1 MPPGRVTPYNAGM
14 VTFESDAAR
23 YFIYGVLIV
32 SGVILLF
39 AGYRIGR
46 LLASARFQREIEKSQ
61 SDLFTTQQG
70 FKKLYESEI
79 ATLKQENG
87 VLSGQVVALEARVEE
102 YRRKAAGFGGLFS
115 SGNKKSD
122 AMYALLLENEALEE
136 QLHKQN
142 TKLAVERKDAV
153 QESLR
158 NVGYRRV
165 LMSQL
170 LNDNRIKEYVRE
182 ILEDDHRLPATEQA
196 KLPGAAQ
203 AASTPD

>member
-1 MPPGRVTPYNAGM
+1 M
-14 VTFESDAAR
+14 VTFESDTAR
-23 YFIYGVLIV
+23 YFIYG
-32 SGVILLF
+32 ILVVAGCLLVF
-39 AGYRIGR
+39 AGYRIGK
-46 LLASARFQREIEKSQ
+46 LLASLGFQREIEKSQ
-61 SDLFTTQQG
+61 ADLFTTQQG

-79 ATLKQENG
+79 TALKHENAA
-87 VLSGQVVALEARVEE
+87 LSTQVVTLETRVEE
-102 YRRKAAGFGGLFS
+102 YRKKAAGFGGLFS

-142 TKLAVERKDAV
+142 QKLAVERKDAV

-170 LNDNRIKEYVRE
+170 LNDSRIKEYVRE
-182 ILEDDHRLPATEQA
+182 ILDDEHRLPSTQQSDQA
-196 KLPGAAQ
+196 KLPGSVQ
-203 AASTPD
+203 PSSLQD